1 MSGPERTMASKPQA
15 RRYMAPEQLNLEYV
29 RCSYS
34 EAGDIYSLAMT
45 AFEANH
51 SFPRSL
57 TC

>member
-1 MSGPERTMASKPQA
+1 MSGPECTMSSKPYA
-15 RRYMAPEQLNLEYV
+15 RRYMPPEQLNWEYV

-45 AFEANH
+45 AFEV
-51 SFPRSL
+51 SYPLPSSP